1 MIEKVPT
8 VSVPFER
15 VVAAVNWVGD
25 AVKTVRDNPFN
36 PVKFAKP
43 DPITIVPTDNPFGAV
58 TVTVPPAI
66 VTAVDVG
73 VKGLK
78 LPQVP

>member
-1 MIEKVPT
+1 M
-8 VSVPFER
+8 SVPFER

-36 PVKFAKP
+36 PVKVAKP
-43 DPITIVPTDNPFGAV
+43 EPTTIVPVLNPFGAV

-78 LPQVP
+78 LPHAP